1 MSTNIANNGQKNI
14 IYQSKNGAIS
24 IHHNPENPDLSDL
37 DNLILSLC
45 EIPQSF
51 TVKHVQIRFENQR
64 GAGIMVNFE

>member
-1 MSTNIANNGQKNI
+1 MNPNNANNDQKSI

-24 IHHNPENPDLSDL
+24 IHRNPENPDLSDL
-37 DNLILSLC
+37 DNLILALC

-64 GAGIMVNFE
+64 GAGIMINFE